1 MAYVVKRVF
10 FKSGRKVTIHY
21 NLTKEEAKQH
31 CQDRESSSSS
41 CTSKTGKARTRK
53 YGPWFDSYMLDN

>member
-10 FKSGRKVTIHY
+10 FKSGRKVTIHH

-31 CQDRESSSSS
+31 CQDRESSSNSS
-41 CTSKTGKARTRK
+41 N
-53 YGPWFDSYMLDN
+53 PDSILT